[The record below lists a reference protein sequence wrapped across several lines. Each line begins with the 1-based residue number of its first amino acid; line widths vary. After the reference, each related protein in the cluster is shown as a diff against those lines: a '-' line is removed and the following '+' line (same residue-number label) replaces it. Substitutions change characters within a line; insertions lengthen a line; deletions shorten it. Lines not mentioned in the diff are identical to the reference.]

1 MIGITGGNSVCQYL
15 KHMNSVNPWHP
26 HGLYDIFATD
36 SVSLGSAKNWG
47 DLVLGTALISTSHY
61 WYILMALKIQ
71 YICSMRFKKKTKNSD
86 ILLPR
91 FYRNDKYKCYTEIP
105 SSFWEFSNHFMCLC
119 NRHKVILKGKYQYWH
134 FSKRPKDRIKTYAK
148 LWLKVWVADIL
159 VIWGLNNSWPQFSK
173 SL

>member
-1 MIGITGGNSVCQYL
+1 MGKKKGEKVVSDRDHWRKFCLPILETHEFCQP
-15 KHMNSVNPWHP
+15 MVPTWS
-26 HGLYDIFATD
+26 G
-36 SVSLGSAKNWG
+36 
-47 DLVLGTALISTSHY
+47 
-61 WYILMALKIQ
+61 WYIRNRFCQ
-71 YICSMRFKKKTKNSD
+71 PGICKKLRWLSAGHSTYFHLS
-86 ILLPR
+86 L

-105 SSFWEFSNHFMCLC
+105 SSFQEFSNHFMCLC

-159 VIWGLNNSWPQFSK
+159 VIWGLNNSWPQFYK